1 MDSSNGILNTAN
13 IDFSGKM
20 IDDMPEVWGMDAL
33 GRDIVIK
40 YSACLSV
47 AGMLALSISASAGGL
62 ETDEKTVAKQMAKPA
77 SASTAAAQPATTKAS
92 RAAATPATS
101 ASQTRTAAASSGTRT
116 GTRTGTGSGAQTR
129 AQAAQAPVG
138 FEAIED
144 QQLEIDTSG
153 ITDGDGLGSIQ
164 IQWQI
169 SDNGDEWRLLPGA
182 ITPNFTP
189 RDAEVGRFLRAQIS
203 YIDGQG
209 NAETLI
215 SPASMAVQN
224 VNDSPVGLP
233 VLLGDAREN
242 SILTIDTSRVS
253 DEDGIGALSF
263 AWERA
268 RNKADWELVS
278 DNAGRNLRMN
288 QSDVGFSYR
297 VRVTY
302 IDGFGT
308 AETLYTDATEPV
320 ANVDNPLEG
329 ELIVRGQPT
338 EGNELVVSTSNL
350 SDYDGIA
357 SMSIFWETSADGQTW
372 DILNL
377 PANTSRILLNQPLV
391 GLKIRVRANVID
403 NFGVETVVFS
413 TTSEPVKNV
422 NNKPLGQLLIKKS
435 G

>member
-1 MDSSNGILNTAN
+1 M
-13 IDFSGKM
+13 M
-20 IDDMPEVWGMDAL
+20 DDMAEVWGMDAL

-40 YSACLSV
+40 KTACLTAAGVLAWSV
-47 AGMLALSISASAGGL
+47 AASAGGL
-62 ETDEKTVAKQMAKPA
+62 DTDDKMGAAQTAKPA
-77 SASTAAAQPATTKAS
+77 AAKPAATRSTAPAKPTT
-92 RAAATPATS
+92 T
-101 ASQTRTAAASSGTRT
+101 ASQTRTAAAST
-116 GTRTGTGSGAQTR
+116 GTRSVAQAR
-129 AQAAQAPVG
+129 AQAAQAPTG

-144 QQLEIDTSG
+144 QRLEIDTSG

-209 NAETLI
+209 NAEMLT
-215 SPASMAVQN
+215 SPASMAVLN
-224 VNDSPVGLP
+224 VNDNPVGLP

-242 SILTIDTSRVS
+242 SILTIDTSRIS

-288 QSDVGFSYR
+288 QADVGFSYR
-297 VRVTY
+297 VRVSY

-308 AETLYTDATEPV
+308 PETLFTDATEPV

-357 SMSIFWETSADGQTW
+357 SMSLFWETSADGQTW
-372 DILNL
+372 DILSL
-377 PANTSRILLNQPLV
+377 PANTSRILLSQSLV

-422 NNKPLGQLLIKKS
+422 NNKPIGQLLIKKS